1 MRVGTFL
8 MSGLILVLS
17 SGCASYVATSGR
29 VVFTD
34 EKATIDVIFSNR
46 DRQVIYDYYRGRKG
60 QKKEKSPAR
69 TGETGRRSAT
79 GSGEA
84 RHLTARPAGP
94 YFTRGSRG
102 AAGAVAAE
110 LRSRDHR
117 CGCRSVEPGYARGAR
132 RDLRSRELKA

>member
-1 MRVGTFL
+1 MRVGTFV

-60 QKKEKSPAR
+60 QKKAPPGLAKRDTLPPGLQGRVLPAVL
-69 TGETGRRSAT
+69 
-79 GSGEA
+79 EA
-84 RHLTARPAGP
+84 QLTPLPQSYVRVTIGADVVLLNRD
-94 YFTRGSRG
+94 TRVVLDVVYG
-102 AAGAVAAE
+102 VA
-110 LRSRDHR
+110 S
-117 CGCRSVEPGYARGAR
+117 
-132 RDLRSRELKA
+132 

>member
-34 EKATIDVIFSNR
+34 EKATIDVTFSNR

-60 QKKEKSPAR
+60 QKKAPPGLAKRGGDLPPGLAKRDTLPPGLQGRVLPAVL
-69 TGETGRRSAT
+69 
-79 GSGEA
+79 EA
-84 RHLTARPAGP
+84 QLTLLPQSYVRVTIGADVVLLNRD
-94 YFTRGSRG
+94 TRVVLDVIYG
-102 AAGAVAAE
+102 VA
-110 LRSRDHR
+110 S
-117 CGCRSVEPGYARGAR
+117 
-132 RDLRSRELKA
+132 